1 MNKTLRIDGFEDRV
15 QLAVGTWMANG
26 HTIKE
31 LGTQMGISRSHL
43 HPMNQWGSGKVAR
56 FCAVT
61 GESADWLLGL
71 RSNRYDR

>member
-1 MNKTLRIDGFEDRV
+1 MNRSIKIAGFAERKKLVLDEWRASGKSI
-15 QLAVGTWMANG
+15 QSLAN
-26 HTIKE
+26 K
-31 LGTQMGISRSHL
+31 MGAPRTH
-43 HPMNQWGSGKVAR
+43 MYDDYMWGSGKVAR